1 MTARPFL
8 IFFVAVILTAFF
20 VPSASSSEIP
30 CVPPESAAAFEPI
43 EHVRGFGI
51 RDGGG
56 LVKLSVSSEGYF
68 MITLSP
74 ADLGGAVCVVM
85 MGTEWS
91 FVTPSPAAEKVQ
103 YGRRD

>member
-1 MTARPFL
+1 VTPRPFL
-8 IFFVAVILTAFF
+8 VFLMAVILTAIF
-20 VPSASSSEIP
+20 VSPVSSDEIP

-43 EHVRGFGI
+43 EHVKGFGI
-51 RDGGG
+51 RDGG

-85 MGTEWS
+85 MGTKWS
-91 FVTPSPAAEKVQ
+91 FVKRPAGEKVQ